1 MNAYKGFSL
10 LEMLI
15 VVAIIGVLMAIAI
28 PSYIQYT
35 VRAQRVEARDTLQA
49 VASQI
54 EQNYRVTRNYKILAN
69 KTNLSDAAIKNWKL
83 DRVPAAG
90 DKRYDIT
97 FVSGSITETGYVI
110 QAAAVGLQGQR
121 DKDCPYFFYDQSG
134 AKMASKTATP
144 PAAGS
149 RDPVSIDCWSK

>member
-15 VVAIIGVLMAIAI
+15 VVAIMGVLMAIAI

-54 EQNYRVTRNYKILAN
+54 EQNYRVTRNYKILAD
-69 KTNLSDAAIKNWKL
+69 KTNLSDAAIKKL
-83 DRVPAAG
+83 
-90 DKRYDIT
+90 
-97 FVSGSITETGYVI
+97 ETG
-110 QAAAVGLQGQR
+110 
-121 DKDCPYFFYDQSG
+121 
-134 AKMASKTATP
+134 
-144 PAAGS
+144 
-149 RDPVSIDCWSK
+149 